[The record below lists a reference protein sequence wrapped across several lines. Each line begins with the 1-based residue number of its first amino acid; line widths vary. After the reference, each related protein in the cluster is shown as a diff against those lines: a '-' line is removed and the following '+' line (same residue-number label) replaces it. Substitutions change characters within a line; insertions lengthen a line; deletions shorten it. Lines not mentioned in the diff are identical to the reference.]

1 LGQKIVIFQPTKSA
15 IFFIAKELFM
25 SNPTFFELPRVQGLP
40 TYVNAAHVS
49 SIDFLGTAEDG
60 YVACLAVNTT
70 HYLWG
75 EAPALEAMFE
85 TTSFGN
91 HVVFVN
97 VVSNTPVSPKKLF
110 DSKVCVGF
118 ANEDTFDSSFCDF
131 NPKGADK

>member
-1 LGQKIVIFQPTKSA
+1 MAL
-15 IFFIAKELFM
+15 
-25 SNPTFFELPRVQGLP
+25 PTFFELHRAQGLP
-40 TYVNAAHVS
+40 TYVNANHVS
-49 SIDFLGTAEDG
+49 SIDFLGTAKDG

-75 EAPALEAMFE
+75 EAHALEAMFE

-91 HVVFVN
+91 HVVLVT

-118 ANEDTFDSSFCDF
+118 ADKDATQASFNDFDD
-131 NPKGADK
+131 

>member
-1 LGQKIVIFQPTKSA
+1 
-15 IFFIAKELFM
+15 M
-25 SNPTFFELPRVQGLP
+25 SNPTFFELHRVQGLP

-97 VVSNTPVSPKKLF
+97 VVSNKPISPRTLF
-110 DSKVCVGF
+110 ASKICL
-118 ANEDTFDSSFCDF
+118 DLF
-131 NPKGADK
+131 N